1 MGSFG
6 ARRFGT
12 GSSDAWDDGVAVCL
26 DANRFPTLHEFLTL
40 SRFDD
45 GSQREPGSLTLF
57 ADEGLIKVCLNDKA
71 ERAVGFVTFHSFAE
85 VLEGLE
91 AVLRENR
98 VDWRRSKDRGSRRR

>member
-12 GSSDAWDDGVAVCL
+12 GPADVGGDGGGVCVDAG
-26 DANRFPTLHEFLTL
+26 RFPILHEFLTR

-45 GSQREPGSLTLF
+45 GSQRAPGSFTLF
-57 ADEGLIKVCLNDKA
+57 VDDGSIKVCLNDKA
-71 ERAVGFVTFHSFAE
+71 EGAVGFVTFHSFAE

-98 VDWRRSKDRGSRRR
+98 VDWRRSRDRGGRRR